1 MFSFQSVHAAYMQC
15 RRHKRNTL
23 NALAFEHNLIE
34 NLWDLTH
41 DLQSKRYRIGPS
53 LVFLTHSP
61 KLREVFAADFRDRVV
76 HHVLVKVLEPIFERR
91 FIHDVYN
98 NRRGKGTHAA
108 ILRAQRFMR
117 QTRGGY
123 YLQLDIKGFFYHL
136 NKQILMEKIKEGV
149 LKALSSVT
157 DDNANKFASPKTTHQ
172 TTCTQGAAISIAES
186 HATKVATPKEA
197 ILPPS
202 AIPDILWLAHTIVF
216 HDPTRD
222 YRLRGSQHQ
231 LEKLPPHKSLFKLP
245 RHLGLPIGN
254 LTSQFF
260 ANVYLNDFDNYLKRT
275 LKVRRYIRYVDDFVL
290 FDEDPG
296 RLTVLREQIAEYLHR
311 ELGLSLRED
320 SRLRAHTQGLDFLGY
335 IIRPDY
341 ILVRRRVVNNFKRK
355 KARYL
360 ERYENYYRGS
370 ASHDM
375 SRSDVFFNGAATS
388 VAENDANQFASPN
401 TTKQAPPPEV
411 ILAEIK
417 HFLSV
422 RASFAGHIQHANSY
436 NLSQKTGA
444 LDETDPFE
452 YDRA

>member
-23 NALAFEHNLIE
+23 NALVFEHNLIE

-41 DLQSKRYRIGPS
+41 DLQSKRYRIGSS
-53 LVFLTHSP
+53 LVFLAHSP

-76 HHVLVKVLEPIFERR
+76 HHVLVNVLEPIFERR

-108 ILRAQRFMR
+108 IRRAQTFMR

-149 LKALSSVT
+149 LWGQTRARQI
-157 DDNANKFASPKTTHQ
+157 ASRHVMRGQ
-172 TTCTQGAAISIAES
+172 TPE
-186 HATKVATPKEA
+186 
-197 ILPPS
+197 S
-202 AIPDILWLAHTIVF
+202 AIPAILWLAHTIVF

-222 YRLRGSQHQ
+222 YRLRGARHQ

-290 FDEDPG
+290 FDEDPD
-296 RLTVLREQIAEYLHR
+296 RLNVLRVQIADYLYS

-355 KARYL
+355 KARFIEKYDK
-360 ERYENYYRGS
+360 RQGK
-370 ASHDM
+370 M
-375 SRSDVFFNGAATS
+375 S
-388 VAENDANQFASPN
+388 
-401 TTKQAPPPEV
+401 
-411 ILAEIK
+411 LAEIK
-417 HFLSV
+417 QFLSV
-422 RASFAGHIQHANSY
+422 RASFAGHIRHANSY

-444 LDETDPFE
+444 LDETNPFE